1 MKVCR
6 RCKNQKELSEFYKHK
21 QMGDGHLNICKE
33 CKKSD
38 VSKREKT
45 LREGN
50 SDWIEQEKIRAREK
64 YKRLNYK
71 DKQKEWDLKRPWTR
85 TSTYRNLSRNLRI
98 KEGNNIH
105 HWNYNNKYL
114 KDVFILSTESHKKLH
129 TFLEFDEENLIFKTK
144 KGTPLDTKRKHREYM
159 EEINLN
165 K

>member
-1 MKVCR
+1 MKTCFK
-6 RCKNQKELSEFYKHK
+6 CNKEKELSDFYKHK
-21 QMGDGHLNICKE
+21 QMGDGHLNKCKV
-33 CKKSD
+33 CTRDD
-38 VSKREKT
+38 VNSRKEILSQEEGWLEKER
-45 LREGN
+45 LRH
-50 SDWIEQEKIRAREK
+50 REK

-85 TSTYRNLSRNLRI
+85 TSTYRNLSRDLRI

-129 TFLEFDEENLIFKTK
+129 TFLDFDEENLIFKTK
-144 KGTPLDTKRKHREYM
+144 KGTPLDTKRKHKEYM

>member
-1 MKVCR
+1 MKTCFK
-6 RCKNQKELSEFYKHK
+6 CNKEKELSEFYKHK
-21 QMGDGHLNICKE
+21 GMLDGHLNKCKVCTRNAVNSRTE
-33 CKKSD
+33 ILSQEEGWL
-38 VSKREKT
+38 EKER
-45 LREGN
+45 LRH
-50 SDWIEQEKIRAREK
+50 REK